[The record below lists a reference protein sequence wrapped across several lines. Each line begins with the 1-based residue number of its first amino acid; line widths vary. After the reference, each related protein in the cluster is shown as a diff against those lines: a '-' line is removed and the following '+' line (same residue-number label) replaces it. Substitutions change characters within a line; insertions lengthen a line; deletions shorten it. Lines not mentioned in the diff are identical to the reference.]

1 MGLREQKK
9 QRRNKRVLQAAMVLF
24 HEKGF
29 EGTTMSAVAERADL
43 AVGTLYNYYS
53 NKDQLFIAVL
63 KDEFSRIG
71 FGSASL
77 AEGQDPVQFLMQPM
91 ERLLLLLQAHEKDM
105 WLELSAAIYKAG
117 RTVEEPV
124 FELDWMLITEL
135 TNRLSLLKQ
144 GGFLMSTVDPTRA
157 GMILFGSFL
166 FRFQMYLMTRAFTAD
181 AMKAELLADIKL
193 IFQGFRPQI
202 GEEL

>member
-9 QRRNKRVLQAAMVLF
+9 QRRNKRVLQAAMALF

-29 EGTTMSAVAERADL
+29 AGTTMSAVAARADL

-53 NKDQLFIAVL
+53 SKDQLLIAVL

-71 FGSASL
+71 FGPADFE
-77 AEGQDPVQFLMQPM
+77 EGQDPVQFIMQPM
-91 ERLLLLLQAHEKDM
+91 ERLLLLLQAHDKDM

-117 RTVEEPV
+117 RTVDEAV
-124 FELDWMLITEL
+124 FELDWMLIAEL
-135 TNRLSLLKQ
+135 TGRLSVLKQ
-144 GGFLMSTVDPTRA
+144 ADILASTVDTTRA
-157 GMILFGSFL
+157 GMILFSSFL
-166 FRFQMYLMTRAFTAD
+166 FRFQMYLMGKGVTTD
-181 AMKAELLADIKL
+181 TLKAELLADIEL
-193 IFQGFRPQI
+193 IFQGFRQQT

>member
-9 QRRNKRVLQAAMVLF
+9 QRRNKRVLQAAMALF

-29 EGTTMSAVAERADL
+29 AGTTMSAVAACADL

-53 NKDQLFIAVL
+53 SKDQLLIAVL

-71 FGSASL
+71 FGPADFE
-77 AEGQDPVQFLMQPM
+77 EGQDPVQFIMQPM
-91 ERLLLLLQAHEKDM
+91 ERLLLLLQAHDKDM

-117 RTVEEPV
+117 RTVDEAV
-124 FELDWMLITEL
+124 FELDWMLIAEL
-135 TNRLSLLKQ
+135 TGRLSVLKQ
-144 GGFLMSTVDPTRA
+144 ADILASTVDTTRA
-157 GMILFGSFL
+157 GMILFSSFL
-166 FRFQMYLMTRAFTAD
+166 FRFQMYLMGKGVTTD
-181 AMKAELLADIKL
+181 TLKAELLADIEL
-193 IFQGFRPQI
+193 IFQGFRQQT